1 MDTLDAAYITSILL
15 ILLGGAACIAI
26 FGSREKTMRDRYA
39 NSYRFKK
46 RDGEVVRA
54 KGKPSLFERK
64 SCYWYLEKA
73 PFSADASAEQV
84 TGADGKRY
92 KALALF
98 TIYVSDETVS
108 LAAESFFGLSAEE
121 ISDMLADPL
130 DSALRSLIEE
140 YDGTADH
147 KALAEQFRKKAD
159 QGIAMF
165 GVSVIG
171 VNEIRIVEESR

>member
-1 MDTLDAAYITSILL
+1 MDTLDAAYMVSILL

-26 FGSREKTMRDRYA
+26 FGSREKTKRDRYA

-64 SCYWYLEKA
+64 SRYWYLEKE

-84 TGADGKRY
+84 TGADGNRY

-98 TIYVSDETVS
+98 TLHAPDETAS

-130 DSALRSLIEE
+130 DSALRSLVEE
-140 YDGTADH
+140 YDGTADF
-147 KALAEQFRKKAD
+147 KALAAEFRKKAD
-159 QGIAMF
+159 ETIAMF
-165 GVSVIG
+165 GVSVFD
-171 VNEIRIVEESR
+171 VNEIRIVGESR

>member
-1 MDTLDAAYITSILL
+1 MDTLDAAYMTSILL

-26 FGSREKTMRDRYA
+26 FGSREKTKRDRYA

-64 SCYWYLEKA
+64 SRYWYLEKE
-73 PFSADASAEQV
+73 PFSADASVEQV
-84 TGADGKRY
+84 AGADGKRY

-98 TIYVSDETVS
+98 TLHAPDEKAS

-130 DSALRSLIEE
+130 DSALRSLIVE
-140 YDGTADH
+140 YDGTADF
-147 KALAEQFRKKAD
+147 KALAAEFRKKAD
-159 QGIAMF
+159 AAVATF
-165 GVSVIG
+165 GVSVFG
-171 VNEIRIVEESR
+171 VNEIRIVEES

>member
-1 MDTLDAAYITSILL
+1 MDTLDAAYMTSILL

-26 FGSREKTMRDRYA
+26 FGSREKTKRDRYA

-64 SCYWYLEKA
+64 SRYWYLEKA

-84 TGADGKRY
+84 TGADEKRY

-98 TIYVSDETVS
+98 TLHAPEETAS

-130 DSALRSLIEE
+130 ESALRSLIEE
-140 YDGTADH
+140 YDGTADF
-147 KALAEQFRKKAD
+147 KALAAEFRKKAD
-159 QGIAMF
+159 QAVAAF
-165 GVSVIG
+165 GVSVLG
-171 VNEIRIVEESR
+171 VKEIRIIEESQ